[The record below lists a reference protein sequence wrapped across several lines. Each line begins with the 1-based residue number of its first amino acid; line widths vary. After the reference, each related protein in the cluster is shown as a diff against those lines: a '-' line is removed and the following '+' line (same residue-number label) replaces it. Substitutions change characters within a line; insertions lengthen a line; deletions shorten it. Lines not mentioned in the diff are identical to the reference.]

1 MSVNANTEP
10 PAGDTA
16 VAAVVDEAPAPPKR
30 AKRKTLRRLR
40 DMQSAA
46 QNGGWMW
53 IEKDAIDRL
62 LLKTVGVEGGLVLS
76 TYAALCRLSSD
87 RGNATSVTAGMA
99 LISKLAGCSRRTVMR
114 ALKELERVKLIA
126 VRRVRRGNRN
136 DENTYFLLA
145 CGSRSSVKKPVSE
158 KHEGSDGE
166 ASGVVPENGDFSGTE
181 LKERRNSKSSSYS
194 IKAKAPL
201 AAAAFADAQQ
211 QPGRFAN
218 EDGRKVRGLG
228 NW

>member
-1 MSVNANTEP
+1 MSGIANPEP
-10 PAGDTA
+10 PVGSETASAIGD
-16 VAAVVDEAPAPPKR
+16 ESPAP
-30 AKRKTLRRLR
+30 KRKAKKKLRLR
-40 DMQSAA
+40 DMQSAT

-53 IEKDAIDRL
+53 MEKDAIDRV
-62 LLKTVGVEGGLVLS
+62 LLKTGGVEAGLVFS

-87 RGNATSVTAGMA
+87 RGNATSVTAG
-99 LISKLAGCSRRTVMR
+99 LGVISKLAGCSRRTVIR
-114 ALKELERVKLIA
+114 ALAELERVKLIA
-126 VRRVRRGNRN
+126 VRRIRRGNRN

-145 CGSRSSVKKPVSE
+145 CGSRRSAKSVVSE
-158 KHEGSDGE
+158 KHDGSDGE
-166 ASGVVPENGDFSGTE
+166 TSGVVSENGEFSGTE

-201 AAAAFADAQQ
+201 AAAAFADAAQ

-218 EDGRKVRGLG
+218 ESGHVVRGLG

>member
-1 MSVNANTEP
+1 MSEDANTEP

-16 VAAVVDEAPAPPKR
+16 VAAVVDEAPVPPKKTR
-30 AKRKTLRRLR
+30 RKAPLRLR
-40 DMQSAA
+40 DMQSAG
-46 QNGGWMW
+46 NSGGWMW
-53 IEKDAIDRL
+53 IEKDAIDRI
-62 LLKTVGVEGGLVLS
+62 LLKTGAVEPGLIVS

-87 RGNATSVTAGMA
+87 RGNATSVTAGMT
-99 LISKLAGCSRRTVMR
+99 LIAKLAGCSRRTVMR
-114 ALKELERVKLIA
+114 ALTELERVKLIA

-145 CGSRSSVKKPVSE
+145 SGSRRSVRTPVTE
-158 KHEGSDGE
+158 GHEGSDGE
-166 ASGVVPENGDFSGTE
+166 APGVVTENGRFSGTE

-194 IKAKAPL
+194 LKAKAPL

>member
-1 MSVNANTEP
+1 MSENANPEP
-10 PAGDTA
+10 PAGDAA
-16 VAAVVDEAPAPPKR
+16 VAAAVDGAPAPAKK
-30 AKRKTLRRLR
+30 AKRKVPLRLR

-46 QNGGWMW
+46 QSGGWMW

-62 LLKTVGVEGGLVLS
+62 LLGTAVVEGGLVFS

-87 RGNATSVTAGMA
+87 RGNATSVTVG
-99 LISKLAGCSRRTVMR
+99 LTLLSKQAGCSRRTVIR

-145 CGSRSSVKKPVSE
+145 CGSRRSAGTPVSE

-166 ASGVVPENGDFSGTE
+166 TLGVVTRNGHFSGTE
-181 LKERRNSKSSSYS
+181 LKERR
-194 IKAKAPL
+194 A
-201 AAAAFADAQQ
+201 
-211 QPGRFAN
+211 
-218 EDGRKVRGLG
+218 
-228 NW
+228 